1 MGLFH
6 DDYKTKFW
14 KLISVIDERLRIYEM
29 LTSGNPDK
37 VPPGLATLRQ
47 EFRNLKIKC
56 WSIEK
61 GDDVVKLIKDF
72 KQEEVQ
78 QQIDEEGDL
87 K

>member
-1 MGLFH
+1 MGLL
-6 DDYKTKFW
+6 DGGYKTKFW
-14 KLISVIDERLRIYEM
+14 KLISAIDERLRIYEM

-47 EFRNLKIKC
+47 EFRNLKVKA
-56 WSIEK
+56 WNIET

-72 KQEEVQ
+72 KQEELQ